1 MPSILLKMGE
11 LGFTAHGC
19 YREGDCESCRATHLL
34 TWFWH
39 QKWICDTCVL
49 NHLLPEEE
57 PHVPH
62 GTISDYTD
70 GSTRLTGVQASM
82 EAA

>member
-1 MPSILLKMGE
+1 MVSILLKLAD

-19 YREGDCESCRATHLL
+19 YREGDCEACKATNLL

-39 QKWICDTCVL
+39 NRWNCDTCVL
-49 NHLLPEEE
+49 NRLLPEEASDM
-57 PHVPH
+57 PR
-62 GTISDYTD
+62 GTDSDYTD
-70 GSTRLTGVQASM
+70 GSTTLTGVQGTL